1 MTAREPTRRCSGPE
15 CSSTALIKAHIM
27 PAGFARDM
35 HREGGYNLGLSH
47 KGAHRAR
54 YQLGKFD
61 KGILCGDC
69 DRTLGQLDGFA
80 LAFSRSNLPQFGAG
94 TIGTILDID
103 CDRLVAF
110 ATSVVW
116 RASISAHPSFAEV
129 DLGPLADRA
138 RDVAFGLGAEPF
150 PVIANRLVSPRYDVR
165 EFYVEPTRR
174 KLGPNNAYTFQ
185 LGGFQWFVLAD
196 NRPAPPKL
204 RSLVINDRTELT
216 SLGIPLERTTEFLG
230 MLKIADRSRI
240 A

>member
-1 MTAREPTRRCSGPE
+1 
-15 CSSTALIKAHIM
+15 M

-35 HREGGYNLGLSH
+35 HRDGGYNLGLSH
-47 KGAHRAR
+47 EDAHRAR

-69 DRTLGQLDGFA
+69 DRTLGATRRIA
-80 LAFSRSNLPQFGAG
+80 LAFSRSNLPQFAVG
-94 TIGTILDID
+94 TIGTIPDID

-150 PVIANRLVSPRYDVR
+150 PVIANCLVSPRYDVR

-174 KLGPNNAYTFQ
+174 KLGPNDAYTFQ
-185 LGGFQWFVLAD
+185 LGSFQWFVLAD

-230 MLKIADRSRI
+230 MLEIADRSRI